1 MNGFN
6 AVDIVAVIWLLIGS
20 WRGIRQGLAG
30 ALLRLLAVGL
40 AAGAGLLG
48 YARLGESIAGSG
60 RFSNSASDLL
70 SFFLIIVA
78 TYVLLRLIGLLL
90 ANMVKLEFKGKL
102 EPIGGG
108 LVGGMVSA
116 SVITLLLLVAGQW
129 PEPQMKKWFAEE
141 SWSGRLVQESLGSFW
156 QRLGQ
161 QYPALK
167 FSQRTGSE
175 TLDTV
180 KNGTVKTIDQAG
192 DAAQKKFQKANKQG
206 DSPVVEKSK

>member
-90 ANMVKLEFKGKL
+90 HSK
-102 EPIGGG
+102 P
-108 LVGGMVSA
+108 S
-116 SVITLLLLVAGQW
+116 
-129 PEPQMKKWFAEE
+129 
-141 SWSGRLVQESLGSFW
+141 
-156 QRLGQ
+156 
-161 QYPALK
+161 
-167 FSQRTGSE
+167 
-175 TLDTV
+175 TV
-180 KNGTVKTIDQAG
+180 
-192 DAAQKKFQKANKQG
+192 
-206 DSPVVEKSK
+206 